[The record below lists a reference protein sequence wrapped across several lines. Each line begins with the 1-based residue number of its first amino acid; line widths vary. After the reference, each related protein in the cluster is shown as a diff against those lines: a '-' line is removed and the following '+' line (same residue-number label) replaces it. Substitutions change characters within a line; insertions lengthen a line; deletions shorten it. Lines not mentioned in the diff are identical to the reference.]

1 MRMKLFRP
9 FRIFFRNIWKIIDR
23 KIVVPI
29 TKVVLWISDSFK
41 ASSKKIERW
50 LSKTNTLLFLSLFM
64 AIIVFVVIDQKI
76 LLFSE
81 NSAEVLKE
89 QPVHATYNEEA
100 YVVEGLPKKVD
111 VTLIGRKADL
121 YFAKQSPSQD
131 ITVDLSDLKP
141 GMHKVNIKYNQI
153 LPSIEYKVNPSV
165 ATVMI
170 YPKVSETRT
179 LDTDILNQDSLDSK
193 LVLKSVNLNTD
204 KVVIKGAEHRLKE
217 VSTVKALVDIENLIS
232 QEEGIVKLN
241 DIPLKAYDKNGDSV
255 NVEIVPSKVS
265 AEVTIDSPSKELP
278 IRVIPN
284 GDISF
289 GYAISEIT
297 TNESRVTVYGSESA
311 LDKLRYVP
319 VYIDVKDLNT
329 DRQYKQEIKRP
340 VGVRSMSVNNITIN
354 VKLGK
359 SVDKEVNDVS
369 IEYRNLSDEYTVQ
382 GLSAADTKVSVVL
395 KGVNTV
401 LDTIKTEDIT
411 AYLDLDGYTEGEHE
425 VPVEVEGEDVRIQ
438 YIPKTKKV
446 KIKIVKK

>member
-1 MRMKLFRP
+1 MKIFKPL
-9 FRIFFRNIWKIIDR
+9 RIFFRNIWKIIDK

-29 TKVVLWISDSFK
+29 TKIVVLFSDSFK
-41 ASSKKIERW
+41 QSSKKIEKW
-50 LSKTNTLLFLSLFM
+50 LSKSNTLLFLSLFL
-64 AIIVFVVIDQKI
+64 AIITFVIIDQKI

-179 LDTDILNQDSLDSK
+179 VDTDILNQDSLDSK

-217 VSTVKALVDIENLIS
+217 VSTVKALVDIENLVS
-232 QEEGIVKLN
+232 QEEGTVELN
-241 DIPLKAYDKNGDSV
+241 DIPLKAYDKNGDAV
-255 NVEIVPSKVS
+255 NVEIVPNKVS
-265 AEVTIDSPSKELP
+265 AEITIDSPSKELP

-284 GDISF
+284 GEISF

-297 TNESRVTVYGSESA
+297 TNETKVTVYGSESA
-311 LDKLRYVP
+311 LEKLKYVP

-340 VGVRSMSVNNITIN
+340 VGVRSMDVNNITIN

-359 SVDKEVNDVS
+359 SVDKEISDIP
-369 IEYRNLSDEYTVQ
+369 IEYSNLSDDYAVQ

-395 KGVNTV
+395 KGVSSVINS
-401 LDTIKTEDIT
+401 LKTEDIT
-411 AYLDLDGYTEGEHE
+411 AYLDLDGYEVGEHE
-425 VPVEVEGEDVRIQ
+425 VPVKVEGEDVRIQ

>member
-1 MRMKLFRP
+1 MKIFKP

-23 KIVVPI
+23 RIVVPI

-81 NSAEVLKE
+81 NSAEILKE
-89 QPVHATYNEEA
+89 QPVRATYNEEA

-193 LVLKSVNLNTD
+193 LVLKSVNLDTD

-217 VSTVKALVDIENLIS
+217 VSTVKALVDIEDLVS
-232 QEEGIVKLN
+232 QEEGTVELN

-265 AEVTIDSPSKELP
+265 ADITIDSPSKELP

-284 GDISF
+284 GEISF

>member
-1 MRMKLFRP
+1 MKIFKP

-23 KIVVPI
+23 RIVVPI

-81 NSAEVLKE
+81 NSAEILKE
-89 QPVHATYNEEA
+89 QPVRATYNEEA

-193 LVLKSVNLNTD
+193 LVLKSVNLDTD

-217 VSTVKALVDIENLIS
+217 VSTVKALVDIEDLVS
-232 QEEGIVKLN
+232 QEEGTVELN

-265 AEVTIDSPSKELP
+265 ADITIDSPSKELP

-284 GDISF
+284 GEISF

-297 TNESRVTVYGSESA
+297 TNESRITVYGSESA

-319 VYIDVKDLNT
+319 VYIDVKDLNA

>member
-1 MRMKLFRP
+1 MKLFRP
-9 FRIFFRNIWKIIDR
+9 FRIFFRNIWKIIDC

-29 TKVVLWISDSFK
+29 TKLVLWISDSFK

-50 LSKTNTLLFLSLFM
+50 LSKTNTLLFLSLFF

-100 YVVEGLPKKVD
+100 YVVEGLPEEVD

-121 YFAKQSPSQD
+121 YFAKQSPSQE

-141 GMHKVNIKYNQI
+141 GMHEVNIKYNQI

-165 ATVMI
+165 VTVMI

-193 LVLKSVNLNTD
+193 LVLQSVDLKTD
-204 KVVIKGAEHRLKE
+204 EVVIKGAEHRLKE
-217 VSTVKALVDIENLIS
+217 VATVKALVDIENLVS
-232 QEEGIVKLN
+232 QEEGTVELN
-241 DIPLKAYDKNGDSV
+241 DIPLKAYDKNGDAID
-255 NVEIVPSKVS
+255 VEIVPSKVS
-265 AEVTIDSPSKELP
+265 ADITIDSPSKELP
-278 IRVIPN
+278 IRVIPR
-284 GDISF
+284 GEISF

-297 TNESRVTVYGSESA
+297 TNESRVTVYGNESA
-311 LDKLRYVP
+311 LEDLRYVP

-329 DRQYKQEIKRP
+329 DRQYKQEINRP

-359 SVDKEVNDVS
+359 SVDREVDDVS

-395 KGVNTV
+395 KGVNSV

>member
-1 MRMKLFRP
+1 MKLFRP
-9 FRIFFRNIWKIIDR
+9 FKIFFRNIWKIIDR

-232 QEEGIVKLN
+232 QEEGTVKLN

>member
-1 MRMKLFRP
+1 MKIFKPL
-9 FRIFFRNIWKIIDR
+9 RIFFRNIWKIIDK

-29 TKVVLWISDSFK
+29 TKIVVLFSDSFK
-41 ASSKKIERW
+41 QSSKKIEKW
-50 LSKTNTLLFLSLFM
+50 LSKSNTLLFLSLFL
-64 AIIVFVVIDQKI
+64 AIITFVIIDQKI

-179 LDTDILNQDSLDSK
+179 VDTDILNQDSLDSK

-217 VSTVKALVDIENLIS
+217 VSTVKALVDIENLVS
-232 QEEGIVKLN
+232 QEEGTVELN
-241 DIPLKAYDKNGDSV
+241 DIPLKAYDKNGDAV
-255 NVEIVPSKVS
+255 NVEIVPNKVS
-265 AEVTIDSPSKELP
+265 AEITIDSPSKELP

-284 GDISF
+284 GEISF

-297 TNESRVTVYGSESA
+297 TNETKVTVYGSESA
-311 LDKLRYVP
+311 LEKLKYVP

-340 VGVRSMSVNNITIN
+340 VGVRSMDVNNITIN

-359 SVDKEVNDVS
+359 SVDKEISDIP
-369 IEYRNLSDEYTVQ
+369 IEYHNLSDDYAVQ

-395 KGVNTV
+395 KGVSSVINS
-401 LDTIKTEDIT
+401 LKTEDIT
-411 AYLDLDGYTEGEHE
+411 AYLDLDGYEVGEHE
-425 VPVEVEGEDVRIQ
+425 VPVKVEGEDVRIQ

>member
-1 MRMKLFRP
+1 MKIFKP

-23 KIVVPI
+23 RIVVPI

-81 NSAEVLKE
+81 NSAEILKE
-89 QPVHATYNEEA
+89 QPVRATYNEEA

-193 LVLKSVNLNTD
+193 LVLKSVNLDTD

-217 VSTVKALVDIENLIS
+217 VSTVKALVDIEDLVS
-232 QEEGIVKLN
+232 QEEGTVELN

-265 AEVTIDSPSKELP
+265 ADITIDSPSKELP

-284 GDISF
+284 GEISF

-446 KIKIVKK
+446 KIKIVQK

>member
-1 MRMKLFRP
+1 MKLFRP

-29 TKVVLWISDSFK
+29 TKLVLWISDSFK

-50 LSKTNTLLFLSLFM
+50 LSKTNTLLFLSLFF

-100 YVVEGLPKKVD
+100 YVVEGLPEEVD

-121 YFAKQSPSQD
+121 YFAKQSPSQE

-141 GMHKVNIKYNQI
+141 GMHEVNIKYKQI

-165 ATVMI
+165 VTVMI

-193 LVLKSVNLNTD
+193 LVLQSVDLKTD
-204 KVVIKGAEHRLKE
+204 EVVIKGAEHRLKE
-217 VSTVKALVDIENLIS
+217 VATVKALVDIENLVS
-232 QEEGIVKLN
+232 QEEGTVELN
-241 DIPLKAYDKNGDSV
+241 DIPLKAYDKNGDAID
-255 NVEIVPSKVS
+255 VEIVPSKVS
-265 AEVTIDSPSKELP
+265 ADITIDSPSKELP
-278 IRVIPN
+278 IRVIPR
-284 GDISF
+284 GEISF

-297 TNESRVTVYGSESA
+297 TNESRVTVYGNESA
-311 LDKLRYVP
+311 LEDLRYVP

-329 DRQYKQEIKRP
+329 DRQYKQEINRP

-359 SVDKEVNDVS
+359 SVDREVDDVS

-395 KGVNTV
+395 KGVNSV

>member
-1 MRMKLFRP
+1 MKLFRP
-9 FRIFFRNIWKIIDR
+9 FRIFFRNIRKIIDR

-29 TKVVLWISDSFK
+29 TKLVLWISDSFK

-50 LSKTNTLLFLSLFM
+50 LSKTNTLLFLSLFF

-100 YVVEGLPKKVD
+100 YVVEGLPEEVD

-121 YFAKQSPSQD
+121 YFAKQSPSQE

-141 GMHKVNIKYNQI
+141 GMHEVNIKYNQI

-165 ATVMI
+165 VTVMI

-193 LVLKSVNLNTD
+193 LVLQSVDLKTD
-204 KVVIKGAEHRLKE
+204 EVVIKGAEHRLKE
-217 VSTVKALVDIENLIS
+217 VATVKALVDIENLVS
-232 QEEGIVKLN
+232 QEEGTVELN
-241 DIPLKAYDKNGDSV
+241 DIPLKAYDKNGDAID
-255 NVEIVPSKVS
+255 VEIVPSKVS
-265 AEVTIDSPSKELP
+265 ADITIDSPSKELP
-278 IRVIPN
+278 IRVIPR
-284 GDISF
+284 GEISF

-297 TNESRVTVYGSESA
+297 TNESRVTVYGNESA
-311 LDKLRYVP
+311 LEDLRYVP

-329 DRQYKQEIKRP
+329 DRQYKQEINRP

-359 SVDKEVNDVS
+359 SVDREVDDVS

-395 KGVNTV
+395 KGVNSV

-425 VPVEVEGEDVRIQ
+425 VPVEVEGDDVRIQ
-438 YIPKTKKV
+438 YIPRTKRV

>member
-1 MRMKLFRP
+1 MKIFKP

-23 KIVVPI
+23 RIVVPI

-81 NSAEVLKE
+81 NSAEILKE
-89 QPVHATYNEEA
+89 QPVRATYNEEA

-193 LVLKSVNLNTD
+193 LVLKSVNLDTD

-217 VSTVKALVDIENLIS
+217 VSTVKALVDIEDLVS
-232 QEEGIVKLN
+232 QEEGTVELN

-265 AEVTIDSPSKELP
+265 ADITIDSPSKELP

-284 GDISF
+284 GEISF

-319 VYIDVKDLNT
+319 VYIDVKDLNA

>member
-1 MRMKLFRP
+1 MKLFRP

-232 QEEGIVKLN
+232 QEEGTVKLN

-354 VKLGK
+354 VELGK

>member
-29 TKVVLWISDSFK
+29 TKLVLWISDSFK

-50 LSKTNTLLFLSLFM
+50 LSKTNTLLFLSLFF

-100 YVVEGLPKKVD
+100 YVVEGLPEEVD

-121 YFAKQSPSQD
+121 YFAKQSPSQE

-141 GMHKVNIKYNQI
+141 GMHEVNIKYNQI

-165 ATVMI
+165 VTVMI

-193 LVLKSVNLNTD
+193 LVLQSVDLKTD
-204 KVVIKGAEHRLKE
+204 EVVIKGAEHRLKE
-217 VSTVKALVDIENLIS
+217 VATVKALVDIENLVS
-232 QEEGIVKLN
+232 QEEGTVELN
-241 DIPLKAYDKNGDSV
+241 DIPLKAYDKNGDAID
-255 NVEIVPSKVS
+255 VEIVPSKVS
-265 AEVTIDSPSKELP
+265 ADITIDSPSKELP
-278 IRVIPN
+278 IRVIPR
-284 GDISF
+284 GEISF

-297 TNESRVTVYGSESA
+297 TNESRVTVYGNESA
-311 LDKLRYVP
+311 LEDLRYVP

-329 DRQYKQEIKRP
+329 DRQYKQEINRP

-359 SVDKEVNDVS
+359 SVDREVDDVS

-395 KGVNTV
+395 KGVNSV

>member
-1 MRMKLFRP
+1 MKLFRP

-29 TKVVLWISDSFK
+29 TKLVLWISDSFK

-50 LSKTNTLLFLSLFM
+50 LSRTNTLLFLSLFF

-100 YVVEGLPKKVD
+100 YVVEGLPEEVD

-121 YFAKQSPSQD
+121 YFAKQSPSQE

-141 GMHKVNIKYNQI
+141 GMHEVNIKYNQI

-165 ATVMI
+165 VTVMI

-193 LVLKSVNLNTD
+193 LVLQSVDLKTD
-204 KVVIKGAEHRLKE
+204 EVVIKGAEHRLKE
-217 VSTVKALVDIENLIS
+217 VATVKALVDIENLVS
-232 QEEGIVKLN
+232 QEEGTVELN
-241 DIPLKAYDKNGDSV
+241 DIPLKAYDKNGDAID
-255 NVEIVPSKVS
+255 VEIVPSKVS
-265 AEVTIDSPSKELP
+265 ADITIDSPSKELP
-278 IRVIPN
+278 IRVIPR
-284 GDISF
+284 GEISF

-297 TNESRVTVYGSESA
+297 TNESRVTVYGNESA
-311 LDKLRYVP
+311 LEDLRYVP

-329 DRQYKQEIKRP
+329 DRQYKQEINRP
-340 VGVRSMSVNNITIN
+340 VGVRSMSDNNITIN

-359 SVDKEVNDVS
+359 SVDREVDDVS

-395 KGVNTV
+395 KGVNSV

>member
-1 MRMKLFRP
+1 MKIFKT

-23 KIVVPI
+23 RIVVPI
-29 TKVVLWISDSFK
+29 TKLVLLISDSFK
-41 ASSKKIERW
+41 SSSKKIERW

-64 AIIVFVVIDQKI
+64 AIIVFVIIDQKI

-89 QPVHATYNEEA
+89 QPVRATYNEEA

-193 LVLKSVNLNTD
+193 LVLKSVNLDTD

-217 VSTVKALVDIENLIS
+217 VSTVKALVDIENLVS
-232 QEEGIVKLN
+232 QEKGTVELN

-255 NVEIVPSKVS
+255 NVEIVPNKVS
-265 AEVTIDSPSKELP
+265 ADITIDSPSKELP

-284 GDISF
+284 GEISF

-297 TNESRVTVYGSESA
+297 TNESRITVYGSESA

-401 LDTIKTEDIT
+401 LDSIKTEDIT

-425 VPVEVEGEDVRIQ
+425 VGVEVEGEDVRIQ

>member
-1 MRMKLFRP
+1 MKIFRP

-23 KIVVPI
+23 RIVVPI

-193 LVLKSVNLNTD
+193 LVLKSVNLDTD

-232 QEEGIVKLN
+232 QEEGTVELN

-255 NVEIVPSKVS
+255 DVEIVPSKVS

-284 GDISF
+284 GEISF

>member
-1 MRMKLFRP
+1 MKIFKPL
-9 FRIFFRNIWKIIDR
+9 RIFFRNIWKIIDK

-29 TKVVLWISDSFK
+29 TKIVVLFSDSFK
-41 ASSKKIERW
+41 QSSKKIEKW
-50 LSKTNTLLFLSLFM
+50 LSKSNTLLFLSLFL
-64 AIIVFVVIDQKI
+64 AIITFVIIDQKI

-111 VTLIGRKADL
+111 VTLIGRKSDL

-179 LDTDILNQDSLDSK
+179 VDTDILNQDSLDSK

-217 VSTVKALVDIENLIS
+217 VSTVKALVDIENLVS
-232 QEEGIVKLN
+232 QEEGTVELN
-241 DIPLKAYDKNGDSV
+241 DIPLKAYDKNGDAV
-255 NVEIVPSKVS
+255 NVEIVPNKVS
-265 AEVTIDSPSKELP
+265 AEITIDSPSKELP

-284 GDISF
+284 GEISF

-297 TNESRVTVYGSESA
+297 TNETKVTVYGSESA
-311 LDKLRYVP
+311 LEKLKYVP

-340 VGVRSMSVNNITIN
+340 VGVRSMDVNNITIN

-359 SVDKEVNDVS
+359 SVDKEISDIP
-369 IEYRNLSDEYTVQ
+369 IEYRNLSDDYAVQ

-395 KGVNTV
+395 KGVSSVINS
-401 LDTIKTEDIT
+401 LKTEDIT
-411 AYLDLDGYTEGEHE
+411 AYLDLDGYEVGEHE
-425 VPVEVEGEDVRIQ
+425 VPVKVEGEDVRIQ

>member
-1 MRMKLFRP
+1 MKLFRP

-232 QEEGIVKLN
+232 QEEGTVKLN

-401 LDTIKTEDIT
+401 LDTIRTEDIT

>member
-1 MRMKLFRP
+1 MKIFKPL
-9 FRIFFRNIWKIIDR
+9 RIFFRNIWKIIDK

-29 TKVVLWISDSFK
+29 TKIVVLFSDSFK
-41 ASSKKIERW
+41 QSSKKIEKW
-50 LSKTNTLLFLSLFM
+50 LSKSNTLLFLSLFL
-64 AIIVFVVIDQKI
+64 AIITFVIIDQKI

-179 LDTDILNQDSLDSK
+179 VDTDILNQDSLDSK

-217 VSTVKALVDIENLIS
+217 VSTVKALVDIENLVS
-232 QEEGIVKLN
+232 QEEGTVELN
-241 DIPLKAYDKNGDSV
+241 DIPLKAYDKNGDAV
-255 NVEIVPSKVS
+255 NVEIVPNKVS
-265 AEVTIDSPSKELP
+265 AEITIDSPSKELP

-284 GDISF
+284 GEISF

-297 TNESRVTVYGSESA
+297 TNETKVTVYGSESA
-311 LDKLRYVP
+311 LEKLKYVP

-340 VGVRSMSVNNITIN
+340 VGVRSMDVNNITIN

-359 SVDKEVNDVS
+359 SVDKEISDIP
-369 IEYRNLSDEYTVQ
+369 IEYRNLSDDYAVQ

-395 KGVNTV
+395 KEVSSVINS
-401 LDTIKTEDIT
+401 LKTEDIT
-411 AYLDLDGYTEGEHE
+411 AYLDLDGYEVGEHE
-425 VPVEVEGEDVRIQ
+425 VPVKVEGEDVRIQ

>member
-1 MRMKLFRP
+1 MKLFRP
-9 FRIFFRNIWKIIDR
+9 FKIFFRNIWKIIDR

-232 QEEGIVKLN
+232 QEEGTVKLN

-297 TNESRVTVYGSESA
+297 TNESRVTVYGSEST

>member
-1 MRMKLFRP
+1 MKLFRP

-29 TKVVLWISDSFK
+29 TKLVLWISDSFK

-50 LSKTNTLLFLSLFM
+50 LSKTNTLLFLSLFF

-100 YVVEGLPKKVD
+100 YVVEGLPEEVD

-121 YFAKQSPSQD
+121 YFAKQSPSQE

-141 GMHKVNIKYNQI
+141 GMHEVNIKYNQI

-165 ATVMI
+165 VTVMI

-193 LVLKSVNLNTD
+193 LVLQSVDLKTD
-204 KVVIKGAEHRLKE
+204 EVVIKGAEHRLKE
-217 VSTVKALVDIENLIS
+217 VATVKALVDIENLVS
-232 QEEGIVKLN
+232 QEEGTVELN
-241 DIPLKAYDKNGDSV
+241 DIPLKAYDKNGDAID
-255 NVEIVPSKVS
+255 VEIVPSKVS
-265 AEVTIDSPSKELP
+265 ADITIDSPSKELP
-278 IRVIPN
+278 IRVIPR
-284 GDISF
+284 GEISF

-297 TNESRVTVYGSESA
+297 TNESRVTVYGNESA
-311 LDKLRYVP
+311 LEDLRYVP

-329 DRQYKQEIKRP
+329 DRQYKQEINRP

-359 SVDKEVNDVS
+359 SVDREVDDVS

-395 KGVNTV
+395 KGVNSV

-425 VPVEVEGEDVRIQ
+425 VPVEVEVEDVRIQ

>member
-1 MRMKLFRP
+1 MKIFKT

-23 KIVVPI
+23 RIVVPI
-29 TKVVLWISDSFK
+29 TKLVLLISDSFK
-41 ASSKKIERW
+41 SSSKKIERW
-50 LSKTNTLLFLSLFM
+50 LSKTNTLLFLSLFI
-64 AIIVFVVIDQKI
+64 AIIVFVIIDQKI

-89 QPVHATYNEEA
+89 QPVRATYNEEA

-193 LVLKSVNLNTD
+193 LVLKSVNLDTD

-217 VSTVKALVDIENLIS
+217 VSTVKALVDIENLVS
-232 QEEGIVKLN
+232 QEKGTVELN

-255 NVEIVPSKVS
+255 NVEIVPNKVS
-265 AEVTIDSPSKELP
+265 ADITIDSPSKELP

-284 GDISF
+284 GEISF

-297 TNESRVTVYGSESA
+297 TNESRITVYGSESA

-401 LDTIKTEDIT
+401 LDSIKTEDIT

>member
-1 MRMKLFRP
+1 M
-9 FRIFFRNIWKIIDR
+9 
-23 KIVVPI
+23 
-29 TKVVLWISDSFK
+29 
-41 ASSKKIERW
+41 
-50 LSKTNTLLFLSLFM
+50 
-64 AIIVFVVIDQKI
+64 
-76 LLFSE
+76 
-81 NSAEVLKE
+81 
-89 QPVHATYNEEA
+89 
-100 YVVEGLPKKVD
+100 
-111 VTLIGRKADL
+111 
-121 YFAKQSPSQD
+121 
-131 ITVDLSDLKP
+131 
-141 GMHKVNIKYNQI
+141 
-153 LPSIEYKVNPSV
+153 
-165 ATVMI
+165 
-170 YPKVSETRT
+170 
-179 LDTDILNQDSLDSK
+179 
-193 LVLKSVNLNTD
+193 
-204 KVVIKGAEHRLKE
+204 
-217 VSTVKALVDIENLIS
+217 KALVDIEDLVS
-232 QEEGIVKLN
+232 QEEGTVELN

-265 AEVTIDSPSKELP
+265 ADITIDSPSKELP

-284 GDISF
+284 GEISF

>member
-1 MRMKLFRP
+1 MKIFKT

-23 KIVVPI
+23 RIVVPI
-29 TKVVLWISDSFK
+29 TKLVLLISDSFK
-41 ASSKKIERW
+41 SSSKKIERW

-64 AIIVFVVIDQKI
+64 AIIVFVIIDQKI

-89 QPVHATYNEEA
+89 QPVRATYNEEA

-193 LVLKSVNLNTD
+193 LVLKSVNLDTD

-217 VSTVKALVDIENLIS
+217 VSTVKALVDIENLVS
-232 QEEGIVKLN
+232 QEKGTVELN

-255 NVEIVPSKVS
+255 NVEIVPNKVS
-265 AEVTIDSPSKELP
+265 ADITIDSPSKELP

-284 GDISF
+284 GEISF

-297 TNESRVTVYGSESA
+297 TNESRITVYGSESA

-401 LDTIKTEDIT
+401 LDSIKTEDIT

>member
-1 MRMKLFRP
+1 MKIFKPL
-9 FRIFFRNIWKIIDR
+9 RIFFRNIWKIIDK

-29 TKVVLWISDSFK
+29 TKIVVLFSDSFK
-41 ASSKKIERW
+41 QSSKKIEKW
-50 LSKTNTLLFLSLFM
+50 LSKSNTLLFLSLFLS
-64 AIIVFVVIDQKI
+64 IITFVIIDQKI

-179 LDTDILNQDSLDSK
+179 VDTDILNQDSLDSK

-217 VSTVKALVDIENLIS
+217 VSTVKALVDIENLVS
-232 QEEGIVKLN
+232 QEEGTVELN
-241 DIPLKAYDKNGDSV
+241 DIPLKAYDKNGDAV
-255 NVEIVPSKVS
+255 NVEIVPNKVS
-265 AEVTIDSPSKELP
+265 AEITIDSPSKELP

-284 GDISF
+284 GEISF

-297 TNESRVTVYGSESA
+297 TNETKVTVYGSESA
-311 LDKLRYVP
+311 LEKLKYVP

-340 VGVRSMSVNNITIN
+340 VGVRSMDVNNITIN

-359 SVDKEVNDVS
+359 SVDKEISDIP
-369 IEYRNLSDEYTVQ
+369 IEYRNLSDDYAVQ

-395 KGVNTV
+395 KGVSSVINS
-401 LDTIKTEDIT
+401 LKTEDIT
-411 AYLDLDGYTEGEHE
+411 AYLDLDGYEEGEHE
-425 VPVEVEGEDVRIQ
+425 VPVKVEGEDVRIQ

>member
-1 MRMKLFRP
+1 M
-9 FRIFFRNIWKIIDR
+9 I
-23 KIVVPI
+23 
-29 TKVVLWISDSFK
+29 
-41 ASSKKIERW
+41 
-50 LSKTNTLLFLSLFM
+50 
-64 AIIVFVVIDQKI
+64 IDQKI

-179 LDTDILNQDSLDSK
+179 VDTDILNQDSLDSK

-217 VSTVKALVDIENLIS
+217 VSTVNALVDIENLVS
-232 QEEGIVKLN
+232 QEEGTVELN
-241 DIPLKAYDKNGDSV
+241 DIPLKAYDKNGDAV
-255 NVEIVPSKVS
+255 NVEIVPNKVS
-265 AEVTIDSPSKELP
+265 AEITIDSPSKELP

-284 GDISF
+284 GEISF

-297 TNESRVTVYGSESA
+297 TNETKVTVYGSESA
-311 LDKLRYVP
+311 LEKLKYVP

-340 VGVRSMSVNNITIN
+340 VGVRSMDVNNITIN

-359 SVDKEVNDVS
+359 SVDKEISDIP
-369 IEYRNLSDEYTVQ
+369 IEYRNLSDDYAVQ

-395 KGVNTV
+395 KGVSSVINS
-401 LDTIKTEDIT
+401 LKTEDIT
-411 AYLDLDGYTEGEHE
+411 AYLDLYGYEVGEHE
-425 VPVEVEGEDVRIQ
+425 VPVKVEGEDVRIQ

>member
-1 MRMKLFRP
+1 MKLFRP

-232 QEEGIVKLN
+232 QEEGAVKLN

>member
-1 MRMKLFRP
+1 MKIFKP

-23 KIVVPI
+23 RIVVPI

-193 LVLKSVNLNTD
+193 LVLKNVNLDTD

-232 QEEGIVKLN
+232 QEEGTVELN
-241 DIPLKAYDKNGDSV
+241 DIPLKAYDKNGDAV
-255 NVEIVPSKVS
+255 DVEIVPSKVS

-284 GDISF
+284 GEISF

>member
-1 MRMKLFRP
+1 MKLFRP
-9 FRIFFRNIWKIIDR
+9 FKIFFRNIWKIIDR

-232 QEEGIVKLN
+232 QEEGTVKLN

-401 LDTIKTEDIT
+401 LDTIKAEDIT